1 MKHLDD
7 LKRGHPLQIPLSACP
22 HTIAIARFRRA
33 ACLIPGRPGT
43 SVLAS
48 RHSRQPAF
56 CQGAKHA

>member
-7 LKRGHPLQIPLSACP
+7 LKRGPPLQIPLSARP
-22 HTIAIARFRRA
+22 LAVAMARFRRA

-56 CQGAKHA
+56 CQGANHA